1 MTKSDLLIQLASR
14 QRCRPLREFAAEIG
28 CTAAYLSDIYN
39 HKRDPGPKILEYL
52 NLTKLVVTKVE
63 YLQREN

>member
-1 MTKSDLLIQLASR
+1 MTKGALLIILAGK
-14 QRCRPLREFAAEIG
+14 QNGRPLREFAAEIG

-52 NLTKLVVTKVE
+52 NVTKQVVTKVE
-63 YLQREN
+63 YFGKE